1 MARNTEM
8 IRQWQILREIDG
20 ARIGIT
26 IAKLAASRGVHQRTI
41 RRDIDA
47 LCSAGFPLYDDKVNG
62 STVWKLKTKPFHG
75 LEELGLSVGELCA
88 LYFSRTLLM
97 TFGGA
102 PFSSDAERAL
112 VKIVRALPAS
122 CRRYLDNLPVMLKAK
137 TTGRKKQDDRKV
149 RDVLTKALDAS
160 LAHRRVSM
168 RYHSQSSKRTREYV
182 IEPLRLSYD
191 DGGVYLTAWVPEYA
205 EMRNFAAERIQTLAV
220 LDERFDLRPLPSEPF
235 ANSLGVY
242 SGPAERVEI
251 EFDASTADYITTRE
265 WHRSQTFETRPDGS
279 VVMRLDISNDRS
291 LRSWILGFGAAA
303 RVLGPL
309 SLAQQILEQI
319 EDARKRYMP
328 RLTFEMVRMSG
339 DTATGSTKP
348 AVPTRGLGRA
358 S

>member
-1 MARNTEM
+1 
-8 IRQWQILREIDG
+8 
-20 ARIGIT
+20 
-26 IAKLAASRGVHQRTI
+26 
-41 RRDIDA
+41 
-47 LCSAGFPLYDDKVNG
+47 
-62 STVWKLKTKPFHG
+62 
-75 LEELGLSVGELCA
+75 
-88 LYFSRTLLM
+88 
-97 TFGGA
+97 
-102 PFSSDAERAL
+102 
-112 VKIVRALPAS
+112 
-122 CRRYLDNLPVMLKAK
+122 MLKAK

-149 RDVLTKALDAS
+149 RDVLTRALDAS

-182 IEPLRLSYD
+182 IEPLRLSYA

-205 EMRNFAAERIQTLAV
+205 EMRNFAAERIQTLAM
-220 LDERFDLRPLPSEPF
+220 LDERFDPRPLPSEPF

-279 VVMRLDISNDRS
+279 VVMRLDISIDRP

-319 EDARKRYMP
+319 EDARERYMP
-328 RLTFEMVRMSG
+328 RLTFEMVRMSSDG
-339 DTATGSTKP
+339 DRLDEAGG
-348 AVPTRGLGRA
+348 ANAGAGACIIAGDLLRA
-358 S
+358 MIGACR